1 MAKETGKKA
10 SKALLVK
17 SLETN
22 LTRAWVRDIAKW
34 CSMWGVPGLESSLVI
49 SESSRMRS
57 SLGSCRVDSGL
68 IRVAG
73 FLSEAKPKFVREV
86 LCHEV
91 AHAAAAQLHGRSAKP
106 HGIEWQAL
114 MRAAGYEP
122 RTRLLTEGLSQV
134 PQEARSKNKSW
145 EHRCPVCHMKRLA
158 GRPVPQWRCA
168 ECLSL
173 GLDGKLIITR
183 IDQNGATRHA

>member
-1 MAKETGKKA
+1 MAKETGKNVT
-10 SKALLVK
+10 KALLVK
-17 SLETN
+17 SPETD
-22 LTRAWVRDIAKW
+22 LTRAWARDIAKW
-34 CSMWGVPGLESSLVI
+34 CAIWGVPGLESSLVV
-49 SESSRMRS
+49 SESSRIRS
-57 SLGSCRVDSGL
+57 SLGSCRVDRGQ
-68 IRVAG
+68 IRIAG
-73 FLSEAKPKFVREV
+73 FLSASKSKFVREI

-122 RTRLLTEGLSQV
+122 RTRLLTEGLVQV
-134 PQEARSKNKSW
+134 PKEVRPKYKSW
-145 EHRCPVCHMKRLA
+145 EHRCPVCQMRRLA